1 MTFSRA
7 GLPALAAGLLL
18 IVPSAFAADGYY
30 TADQAAAGQTAYNSN
45 CSACHGTDL
54 NGGVGPALVG
64 EDIRGTWGTAAGLY
78 DFFSVAMP
86 PTAPGKL
93 GADVYTQILAYIL
106 SKNGIPAG
114 TKPLPNDPGARAAI
128 NLVAAATQTQ
138 TTPAAA
144 AGGAAPAAAAKPAGN
159 DPFQQANASAMP
171 QAFTWGTSLPT
182 VQSDGSIKPASAGQ
196 PTFNN
201 NAKMPQAFTWGKQLP
216 QSGGNA
222 AGNKSN
228 P

>member
-45 CSACHGTDL
+45 CSSCHGADL
-54 NGGVGPALVG
+54 NGGVGPALAG
-64 EDIRGTWGTAAGLY
+64 ADIRGTWGTAAGLY

-114 TKPLPNDPGARAAI
+114 TKPLPNDPAARAAI
-128 NLVAAATQTQ
+128 NLVAASTEGQ
-138 TTPAAA
+138 
-144 AGGAAPAAAAKPAGN
+144 AAPAAGAAANAAPAAAKPAGN
-159 DPFQQANASAMP
+159 DAFQQANASAMP

-182 VQSDGSIKPASAGQ
+182 VQPDGSIKPAAVGK

-201 NAKMPQAFTWGKQLP
+201 SAKMPQAFTWGKQLP
-216 QSGGNA
+216 KAGGDA